1 MNVQLVP
8 YDTIGIAQHTSPD
21 SLSTDVSTPDSNHVI
36 SRRRNGDIL
45 SVFADNVWDFSLYTS
60 RPNARIYFESIFSED
75 HRVFER
81 QSPLAN
87 SIIQDSK
94 LIILNLWYRRQL
106 SVNSVMALWIQIKYL
121 ARYALSSGIK
131 FADVLGKTEFIEC
144 RLEGAESRY
153 QEWVRLASLYNLI
166 KHLSQLSHQVN
177 DFNLI
182 PSVDLT
188 KLVAEQAQERVD
200 EAIREKIQTPV
211 IPIRLLSELIE
222 QSTETCFKFMEVVTE
237 VEKAWEHYEVTKE
250 RAEKGEIKFGK
261 WRKSNA
267 TIARQVW
274 KYIKETYPDIANLLE
289 ELQVDSIQE
298 LTNYISYIQKTSAA
312 MISQFT
318 GMRVSEVR
326 AIPLNSYRRV
336 TYGEEVICGFDS
348 YTFKF
353 AGNSPKKQFWVT
365 ADQAELYYQC
375 ALASARL
382 IYRFYYSLN
391 MDSVNQD
398 KYPLFPNHSSRVD
411 SETPIFVVNPRPFK
425 EGWRASTNNTLRR
438 EAFVITNEDL
448 EEMQSFNPWV
458 DFSKKGIDVGKEF
471 PFAWHMYRRSLVV
484 YAARGGVS
492 IPVIANQ
499 LKHPIEK
506 MTVYYTD
513 GSAYANNFVERGTN
527 QNEGLFDFIN
537 ELQEEVLTM
546 KVDAIC
552 NDISD
557 YEGILFG
564 GAGATLQRQKNK
576 GILPSIY
583 EDRAL
588 TEKEVRSGRLS
599 YRRTVVGGCSSIEPC
614 DRVAFTSILPC
625 IDCSDAIFN
634 DDTAEIMADQI
645 EVWKEE
651 ISIYGEKSPF
661 SLQRE
666 KEISVVEQHLAARNN
681 LIPVKEIIE

>member
-1 MNVQLVP
+1 MNAQLVP
-8 YDTIGIAQHTSPD
+8 FDTIGIAKHNSPD
-21 SLSTDVSTPDSNHVI
+21 SLSTDASTPNSNHII
-36 SRRRNGDIL
+36 SRKRNGEIL
-45 SVFADNVWDFSLYTS
+45 STFGDDVWDFSLYTP
-60 RPNARIYFESIFSED
+60 RPNARIHFEGIFSNE
-75 HRVFER
+75 HGSLER
-81 QSPLAN
+81 QSQLAS

-121 ARYALSSGIK
+121 ARYALFSGIS
-131 FADVLGKTEFIEC
+131 FADALDKIEVIEF

-153 QEWVRLASLYNLI
+153 QEWVRLAGLYNLI
-166 KHLSQLSHQVN
+166 KHLVQLSHQVD
-177 DFNLI
+177 DFHLI
-182 PSVDLT
+182 PSVNLINR
-188 KLVAEQAQERVD
+188 LAEQSQKRVD
-200 EAIREKIQTPV
+200 EATREKIQTPV
-211 IPIRLLSELIE
+211 IPIRLLSELID
-222 QSTETCFKFMEVVTE
+222 QSTETCLKFMEVITG
-237 VEKAWEHYEVTKE
+237 VEKIWENYEVTKD
-250 RAEKGEIKFGK
+250 RAQQGKIKIGK
-261 WRKSNA
+261 WRKNNA
-267 TIARQVW
+267 TIARHIW
-274 KYIKETYPDIANLLE
+274 KYIKETYPDSANLLA
-289 ELQVDSIQE
+289 ELQIDNIQE
-298 LTNYISYIQKTSAA
+298 LTDYIGYIQKTSAA

-318 GMRVSEVR
+318 GMRVSELR

-365 ADQAELYYQC
+365 ANQAELYFQS

-391 MDSVNQD
+391 IDSVHQD
-398 KYPLFPNHSSRVD
+398 KYPLFPNISSRVD
-411 SETPIFVVNPRPFK
+411 SETPIFAVRPRRLQ

-458 DFSKKGIDVGKEF
+458 DFSKKGIEVGKEF
-471 PFAWHMYRRSLVV
+471 PFAWHMHRRSLVV

-506 MTVYYTD
+506 MTVYYAD
-513 GSAYANNFVERGTN
+513 GSAYANNFVEKGSI

-537 ELQEEVLTM
+537 EFQEEFLTT
-546 KVDAIC
+546 KIDTIG
-552 NDISD
+552 NDISN

-583 EDRAL
+583 EDRFL

-599 YRRTVVGGCSSIEPC
+599 YRRTAVGGCSSIEPC
-614 DRVAFTSILPC
+614 DRIAFTSILPC
-625 IDCSDAIFN
+625 IDCGNAIFN
-634 DDTAEIMADQI
+634 DDTAEIMAEQI
-645 EVWKEE
+645 ELWKEE
-651 ISIYGEKSPF
+651 ICTYGETSPF
-661 SLQRE
+661 SLQRK
-666 KEISVVEQHLAARNN
+666 KEIATVERHLAVRNN
-681 LIPVKEIIE
+681 LIPVKEIIA